1 MRSPMATLL
10 FSVMVC
16 TASSAP
22 AQTATQRFADSP
34 ALKKCMDAGE
44 AAHGVTAAIRECLF
58 QEIHRQDVK
67 LNATY
72 RTAMARLNATQRR
85 QLRLSERRWLAGL
98 RGYCEKS
105 AYADVDGT
113 MALILYDGCILASK
127 QTRGAW
133 LVRHYGT
140 LAD

>member
-1 MRSPMATLL
+1 MRSIMVTLL

-16 TASSAP
+16 TASSVP

-34 ALKKCMDAGE
+34 ALEKCMDSGE
-44 AAHGVTAAIRECLF
+44 AAHGVTAAMRECLF
-58 QEIHRQDVK
+58 QETHRQDVK

-72 RTAMARLNATQRR
+72 RSAMAQLNATQRR
-85 QLRLSERRWLAGL
+85 QLRSSERRWLAGL

-127 QTRGAW
+127 QARGVW
-133 LVRHYGT
+133 LVRYHG
-140 LAD
+140 LPAD